1 MSRWLPDPSVAA
13 GRLSTVT
20 KERYSVRMEL
30 SYVSIRQRVVP
41 ILFWSAIGFAGF
53 TILLALGT
61 NVPMPVAATLITV
74 SALFTLWVHWQNGR
88 GGFGSIRGMHA
99 TYETRARLSPG
110 QWFLLL
116 LVMIVQAGVLSFLL
130 VS

>member
-1 MSRWLPDPSVAA
+1 MA
-13 GRLSTVT
+13 
-20 KERYSVRMEL
+20 RMEL

-41 ILFWSAIGFAGF
+41 ILFWSALGFAGF
-53 TILLALGT
+53 TVLLAVGT
-61 NVPMPVAATLITV
+61 GIPMPIAAILIGA
-74 SALFTLWVHWQNGR
+74 SLLFTLWLQWQNGR

-116 LVMIVQAGVLSFLL
+116 LVMMLQVGVLSFLL